1 MTGQSF
7 IISNEMSP
15 RTALQNE
22 RIRDERREEILRAA
36 LRVFARAGFEA
47 TKIAD
52 IAAAAEMS
60 HGLIYRYFPSKEA
73 AFLELVQRAVRG
85 GMQLTE
91 RTLANTQA
99 GTPGQRLHQL
109 LERMLDGVRH
119 NPEYSLIIVQAYASG
134 TIPPE
139 ATELLERYSQ
149 QTLRALSQLIR
160 DAQASGEVR
169 KGDAREFATLLLA
182 AVQGL
187 SITRLEPHTRTRPMP
202 RAQTLYGLLQP

>member
-1 MTGQSF
+1 LTVTDQSF
-7 IISNEMSP
+7 NNRGMP

-22 RIRDERREEILRAA
+22 RIRDERREEILRTA
-36 LRVFARAGFEA
+36 LRVFARSGFDA

-91 RTLANTQA
+91 RTLADKQA
-99 GTPGQRLHQL
+99 GAPGQRLRHL
-109 LERMLDGVRH
+109 LEQMLDGVRH
-119 NPEYSLIIVQAYASG
+119 NPDYSLIIVQAYASG

-149 QTLRALSQLIR
+149 QTHSALAQLIGEG
-160 DAQASGEVR
+160 QASGELR

-182 AVQGL
+182 TVQGL
-187 SITRLEPHTRTRPMP
+187 SITRLEPHTRKRPMP
-202 RAQTLYGLLQP
+202 RAQTLYALLQA